1 MATTSG
7 GDKGTRNLVIVMI
20 SFIVVVG
27 VVFSLIS
34 SRSNSTAAI
43 PATVSEAEGYGIVL
57 NPEST
62 PKIDVYVDYQCPACR
77 VFEIINGGYL
87 NEVIAQKK
95 AKVVFHPMTFIGP
108 ESVLAANSA
117 ACAADENKFVDMN
130 LALFQNQS
138 ESENSGKWSSEYLV
152 ELGKSIGITSGTFET
167 CVNDGK
173 YIKWTSN
180 VAAASA
186 KADVNG
192 TPTIFVSGK
201 ELYRKKSQSD
211 PRDEYGD
218 PTQFRSALAAGG
230 VK

>member
-7 GDKGTRNLVIVMI
+7 GDKGTRNIVIAMI
-20 SFIVVVG
+20 AFIVVVG

-43 PATVSEAEGYGIVL
+43 PTTVSESDGYGIVL

-87 NEVIAQKK
+87 SEVIAQKK
-95 AKVVFHPMTFIGP
+95 AKVVFHPMSFIGP
-108 ESVLAANSA
+108 ESILAANSA

-138 ESENSGKWSSEYLV
+138 DSANSGKWSSEYLV
-152 ELGKSIGITSGTFET
+152 ELGRSIGIKSSTFES
-167 CVNDGK
+167 CVGDGK

-180 VAAASA
+180 VATASA
-186 KADVNG
+186 KANVNG
-192 TPTIFVSGK
+192 TPTIFVNGK
-201 ELYRKKSQSD
+201 ELDRKSEYSD
-211 PRDEYGD
+211 
-218 PTQFRSALAAGG
+218 QAKFRAALAAAGI
-230 VK
+230 K

>member
-108 ESVLAANSA
+108 ESVLAANAA

-192 TPTIFVSGK
+192 TPTIFVNGK
-201 ELYRKKSQSD
+201 QLDRNT
-211 PRDEYGD
+211 EYGD
-218 PTQFRSALAAGG
+218 QAKFRAALAAGG

>member
-20 SFIVVVG
+20 AFIVVVG

-43 PATVSEAEGYGIVL
+43 PATVSEADGYGIVL
-57 NPEST
+57 NPDST
-62 PKIDVYVDYQCPACR
+62 PKIDVYIDYQCPACR
-77 VFEIINGGYL
+77 TFEIINGGYL
-87 NEVIAQKK
+87 NEVIVQKK

-138 ESENSGKWSSEYLV
+138 ESRNSGKWSKEYLV
-152 ELGKSIGITSGTFET
+152 ALGKSIGITSGTFET

-180 VAAASA
+180 VATASA
-186 KADVNG
+186 KANVNG
-192 TPTIFVSGK
+192 TPTIFVNGK
-201 ELYRKKSQSD
+201 QLDRNT
-211 PRDEYGD
+211 EYGD
-218 PTQFRSALAAGG
+218 QVKFRAALAAGG

>member
-1 MATTSG
+1 MATAPG

-43 PATVSEAEGYGIVL
+43 PATVSETDGYGIVL

-77 VFEIINGGYL
+77 IFEIINGGYL

-108 ESVLAANSA
+108 ESILAANSA

-138 ESENSGKWSSEYLV
+138 DSENSGKWSSEYLV
-152 ELGKSIGITSGTFET
+152 ELGKSIGINSGAFET

-192 TPTIFVSGK
+192 TPTIFVNGK
-201 ELYRKKSQSD
+201 QLDRNT
-211 PRDEYGD
+211 EYGD
-218 PTQFRSALAAGG
+218 QAKFRAALAAGG

>member
-7 GDKGTRNLVIVMI
+7 GDKGTRNIVIAMI
-20 SFIVVVG
+20 AFIVVVG

-43 PATVSEAEGYGIVL
+43 PTTVSESDGYGIVL

-87 NEVIAQKK
+87 SEVIAQKK
-95 AKVVFHPMTFIGP
+95 AKVVFHPMSFIGP
-108 ESVLAANSA
+108 ESILAANSA

-138 ESENSGKWSSEYLV
+138 DSENSGKWSSEYLV
-152 ELGKSIGITSGTFET
+152 ELGRSIGIKSSTFES
-167 CVNDGK
+167 CVGDGK

-180 VAAASA
+180 VATASA
-186 KADVNG
+186 KANVNG
-192 TPTIFVSGK
+192 TPTIFVNGK
-201 ELYRKKSQSD
+201 ELDRKSEYSD
-211 PRDEYGD
+211 
-218 PTQFRSALAAGG
+218 QAKFRAALAAAGI
-230 VK
+230 K

>member
-43 PATVSEAEGYGIVL
+43 PATVSEA
-57 NPEST
+57 
-62 PKIDVYVDYQCPACR
+62 DVYVDYQCPACR

-108 ESVLAANSA
+108 ESILAANSA
-117 ACAADENKFVDMN
+117 ACAADESKFVDMN

-138 ESENSGKWSSEYLV
+138 DSENSGKWSSEYLV
-152 ELGKSIGITSGTFET
+152 ELGKSIGINSGTFET

-192 TPTIFVSGK
+192 TPTIFVNGK
-201 ELYRKKSQSD
+201 QLDRNT
-211 PRDEYGD
+211 EYGD
-218 PTQFRSALAAGG
+218 QAKFRAALAAGG

>member
-1 MATTSG
+1 
-7 GDKGTRNLVIVMI
+7 
-20 SFIVVVG
+20 VVVG

-43 PATVSEAEGYGIVL
+43 PATVSEADGYGIVL
-57 NPEST
+57 NQEST
-62 PKIDVYVDYQCPACR
+62 PKIDVYIDYQCPACR

-108 ESVLAANSA
+108 ESILAANSA

-138 ESENSGKWSSEYLV
+138 ESENSGKWSKDYLV
-152 ELGKSIGITSGTFET
+152 ELGKSIGIKSDTFES

-173 YIKWTSN
+173 YVKWTSN

-186 KADVNG
+186 KANVNG
-192 TPTIFVSGK
+192 TPTIFVNGK
-201 ELYRKKSQSD
+201 QLDRNT
-211 PRDEYGD
+211 EYGD
-218 PTQFRSALAAGG
+218 QAKFRAALAAGG

>member
-1 MATTSG
+1 MATASG

-108 ESVLAANSA
+108 ESVLAANAA

-180 VAAASA
+180 VATASA
-186 KADVNG
+186 KANVNG
-192 TPTIFVSGK
+192 TPTIFVNGK
-201 ELYRKKSQSD
+201 QLDRNT
-211 PRDEYGD
+211 EYGD
-218 PTQFRSALAAGG
+218 QAKFKAALAAGG

>member
-1 MATTSG
+1 
-7 GDKGTRNLVIVMI
+7 
-20 SFIVVVG
+20 VVG

-43 PATVSEAEGYGIVL
+43 PTTVSESDGYGIVL

-87 NEVIAQKK
+87 SEVIAQKK
-95 AKVVFHPMTFIGP
+95 AKVVFHPMSFIGP
-108 ESVLAANSA
+108 ESILAANSA

-138 ESENSGKWSSEYLV
+138 DSANSGKWSSEYLV
-152 ELGKSIGITSGTFET
+152 ELGRSIGIKSSTFES
-167 CVNDGK
+167 CVGDGK

-180 VAAASA
+180 VATASA
-186 KADVNG
+186 KANVNG
-192 TPTIFVSGK
+192 TPTIFVNGK
-201 ELYRKKSQSD
+201 ELDRKSEYSD
-211 PRDEYGD
+211 
-218 PTQFRSALAAGG
+218 QAKFRAALAAAGI
-230 VK
+230 K

>member
-152 ELGKSIGITSGTFET
+152 ELGKSIGITSDTFET

-180 VAAASA
+180 VAAAAA

-192 TPTIFVSGK
+192 TPTIFVNGK
-201 ELYRKKSQSD
+201 QLDRNT
-211 PRDEYGD
+211 EYGD
-218 PTQFRSALAAGG
+218 QAKFRAALAAGG